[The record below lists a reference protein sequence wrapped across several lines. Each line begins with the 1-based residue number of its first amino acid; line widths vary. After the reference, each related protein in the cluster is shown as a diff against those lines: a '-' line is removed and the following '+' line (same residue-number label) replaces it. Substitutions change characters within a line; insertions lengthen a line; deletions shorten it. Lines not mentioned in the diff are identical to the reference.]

1 MRWERNA
8 ARHLSVIRPD
18 QQLLR
23 GNDMSKSTTIKSGI
37 PMSKKAKHTAA
48 KSRVAMSTKVIVGA
62 CVAVLVLGG
71 LIIAAMPEPGAT
83 KPAQSRSTAS
93 VSPAGALRA
102 RETNFN
108 FGSISM
114 AAGKVTHLY
123 RFRNAGAEPIV
134 LGKMYTSCMCT
145 TAALV
150 KSSGRK
156 FAPVGMPGHT
166 PIPSLNETMQPKEE
180 AMIEVV
186 FDPTAHGPAQGRGT
200 TCAGRPSGG
209 PGP

>member
-1 MRWERNA
+1 MT
-8 ARHLSVIRPD
+8 
-18 QQLLR
+18 
-23 GNDMSKSTTIKSGI
+23 KSATIKSGI
-37 PMSKKAKHTAA
+37 PTSKNARHATVKAQ
-48 KSRVAMSTKVIVGA
+48 VSTKMKVVIGA
-62 CVAVLVLGG
+62 CAAILVLGG
-71 LIIAAMPEPGAT
+71 LIIAAMPQ
-83 KPAQSRSTAS
+83 PASNVAQPASNVAKTVESTAS
-93 VSPAGALRA
+93 ASSTGALRA

-123 RFRNAGAEPIV
+123 RFRNSGAEPIV

-166 PIPSLNETMQPKEE
+166 PIPALNETLQPNEE
-180 AMIEVV
+180 AMVEVV
-186 FDPTAHGPAQGRGT
+186 FDPAAHGPAGIGPIDRVVT
-200 TCAGRPSGG
+200 IENSAGQPLELAFTANVK
-209 PGP
+209 P